1 MAKQL
6 WHTRLNNIY
15 RNMKMRCYNPKNP
28 AYENYGGRGIVVCD
42 EWKERYAGYKR
53 FKEWALSNGYQED
66 LTIDR
71 INNDKGYSPDNCKW
85 VSMKVQQRNKRNT
98 FFVIY
103 KGKTKPLILWCEE
116 LGLSYNR
123 IRARLEVLKWSV
135 KKALETR

>member
-6 WHTRLNNIY
+6 WHTRLNDIY
-15 RNMKMRCYNPKNP
+15 RNMKRRCYNPKNP

-71 INNDKGYSPDNCKW
+71 IDNNKGYSPDNCRW
-85 VSMKVQQRNKRNT
+85 VTRKVQNNNKRNSHLVT
-98 FFVIY
+98 Y
-103 KGKTKPLILWCEE
+103 KGKTQTLTQWCEE
-116 LGLSYNR
+116 LGLNYRRTEARVDLLHWS
-123 IRARLEVLKWSV
+123 IERAF
-135 KKALETR
+135 ETR